1 MSKRKGSKAH
11 GKKREREISRRERRA
26 GMYMKRGDPDFK
38 GLSAQL
44 QAQGLVLKD
53 VPGDGYWL

>member
-1 MSKRKGSKAH
+1 MSKRKTGRAH

-26 GMYMKRGDPDFK
+26 GIYIKRGDPDFK
-38 GLSAQL
+38 SLSAQL
-44 QAQGLVLKD
+44 QVQGLVLKD